1 MSITII
7 IIAITAIVSIAAF
20 SNSEL
25 RNKLIFYPNGMNSP
39 AEYHRFITAGF
50 IHLDWMHLLLNM
62 YVLYI
67 FGRQVEYVYA
77 DVLGKPYLFAVLYI
91 LALIASSLP
100 SFAKHRND
108 YYYSALGAS
117 GAVAAVMFS
126 YVYYAPWSTLYFWF
140 IPMPSIVFAV
150 AYLAYSAYA
159 ARKANDNIGHDAHF
173 YGAVFGFIFTLI
185 FDPTHGRYFLE
196 QIMSP
201 RFNF

>member
-7 IIAITAIVSIAAF
+7 IIAITAIVSVLAF

-91 LALIASSLP
+91 LALVASSLP

-159 ARKANDNIGHDAHF
+159 ARRANDNIGHDAHF

-185 FDPTHGRYFLE
+185 FDPTHGRYFIE
-196 QIMSP
+196 QIVNP